1 MKLFANAVLAK
12 ELRSRMRI
20 WKTPALIVVYL
31 LLLGLIGYG
40 VVAILQA
47 EGTRGLMEPE
57 SGLYLYSALAL
68 FQLGLITLVAPALTV
83 SQVSGER
90 DRQTFDLLLTTR
102 MSSTG
107 IIFGKFAAALAFML
121 VLIVASVP
129 VYSLVFLFGGVG
141 LKQLG
146 ITFVVYFAVMLVY
159 GAIGLCASVLFRRT
173 QGAVVASYAAVLFLL
188 IGTLLVQAM
197 LISLNPPVAPAPGQL
212 PPPQI
217 PWLYYLNPF
226 IALGSAL
233 PGPVSAAVSEMFFTL
248 YRYAQPWPGGPVPPM
263 PGPGVTPTPPS
274 LSPLVQLLIETPP
287 WVVFL
292 VFSALLFAGLMTMAV
307 LYLSPVRPW
316 ARRRLLRRTRA
327 AGPPSGNG
335 GTPATAGAAAT
346 AQASDPSGS

>member
-1 MKLFANAVLAK
+1 MKVFANAVLAK

-40 VVAILQA
+40 VVAILQSA
-47 EGTRGLMEPE
+47 GTRTLMEPE

-83 SQVSGER
+83 AQVSGER

-102 MSSTG
+102 MSSAG

-121 VLIVASVP
+121 LLIIASIP

-146 ITFVVYFAVMLVY
+146 ITFLVYIAVMLVY

-188 IGTLLVQAM
+188 VGTLLVQA
-197 LISLNPPVAPAPGQL
+197 LLSSLNPPAAPAPGQL
-212 PPPQI
+212 PTPQI
-217 PWLYYLNPF
+217 PWFYYLNPF

-233 PGPVSAAVSEMFFTL
+233 PGPVSAAVSELFYSL
-248 YRYAQPWPGGPVPPM
+248 YRYSLPWPGPVPPV
-263 PGPGVTPTPPS
+263 PGPGGPTPPA
-274 LSPLVQLLIETPP
+274 LSPFLKFFVETPP

-292 VFSALLFAGLMTMAV
+292 GFSALLFALLMTVAV

-316 ARRRLLRRTRA
+316 ARRRLLRRARSA
-327 AGPPSGNG
+327 SS
-335 GTPATAGAAAT
+335 ATAGAPG
-346 AQASDPSGS
+346 PSGS